1 MAENKKPGVSPRLH
15 VFDTETTGVDVAED
29 RILTCYAAEYLSD
42 MRVVQERSWIIDP
55 GVEVP
60 TGASD
65 VHGMTTQWIR
75 AQGRKDPQ
83 NAVGEIFNDLM
94 DAAGRGVPIV
104 AFNLRY
110 DLSLLHYELLRH
122 GWMNGAMPL
131 VERGVF
137 YDALVHD
144 KARDK
149 YRKGARKLQ
158 MICEHNGIEFDEQ
171 AAHAADYDVLKTAE
185 LSFCLLG
192 KERKLGVA
200 ELMPLLVEWKQEQDE
215 SLEAYFAR
223 EGKTKDDGSPIIID
237 RGWPL
242 ITKKG
247 N

>member
-1 MAENKKPGVSPRLH
+1 MDKAKLPERMKVWDCES
-15 VFDTETTGVDVAED
+15 TGVNVAED
-29 RILTCYAAEYLSD
+29 RILTCYAAEYLPD
-42 MRVVQERSWIIDP
+42 LRVVQEKSWTINP
-55 GVEVP
+55 GVDVP
-60 TGASD
+60 EGAAA
-65 VHGMTTQWIR
+65 VHGMSTSWIR
-75 AQGRKDPQ
+75 ANGRPDPQ

-122 GWMNGAMPL
+122 GWMTGVMPL
-131 VERGVF
+131 LDRGVF

-149 YRKGARKLQ
+149 YRKGGRKLQ

-171 AAHAADYDVLKTAE
+171 AAHEASYDVLKTAE
-185 LSFCLLG
+185 LSFCLLR

-200 ELMPLLVEWKQEQDE
+200 ELMPKLVEWKQEQDE
-215 SLEAYFAR
+215 SLEAYFAKT
-223 EGKTKDDGSPIIID
+223 GKTKNDDGKTKIVID

-242 ITKKG
+242 ITKRG

>member
-1 MAENKKPGVSPRLH
+1 MTKPKMPEALH
-15 VFDTETTGVDVAED
+15 VFDTETTGVNVAED
-29 RILTCYAAEYLSD
+29 RILTCYAAEYLPD
-42 MRVVQERSWIIDP
+42 MRVIQEKSWAINP

-60 TGASD
+60 EGAAA
-65 VHGMTTQWIR
+65 VHGMSTAWVQ
-75 AQGRKDPQ
+75 ANGRPDPH
-83 NAVGEIFNDLM
+83 NAVGEVFNDLM

-104 AFNLRY
+104 AFNLRF

-122 GWMNGAMPL
+122 GWLNGAMPL

-149 YRKGARKLQ
+149 FRKGGRKLQ
-158 MICEHNGIEFDEQ
+158 TLCDHYGIDFNEED
-171 AAHAADYDVLKTAE
+171 AHAAEYDVLKTAE
-185 LSFCLLG
+185 LSWKLLA

-200 ELMPLLVEWKQEQDE
+200 ELMPLLVEWKQEQDS

-223 EGKTKDDGSPIIID
+223 TGKKNDDGSAIKID

-242 ITKKG
+242 ITKRG

>member
-1 MAENKKPGVSPRLH
+1 MTKPELPDALH
-15 VFDTETTGVDVAED
+15 VWDTETTGVNVAED

-42 MRVVQERSWIIDP
+42 MRVIQEASWIVDP
-55 GVEVP
+55 GIEVP
-60 TGASD
+60 EGAAA
-65 VHGMTTQWIR
+65 VHGMSTEWIKIN
-75 AQGRKDPQ
+75 GRPDPQ
-83 NAVGEIFNDLM
+83 NVVGEIFNDLM

-122 GWMNGAMPL
+122 GWLNGVMPL
-131 VERGVF
+131 LDRGVF

-149 YRKGARKLQ
+149 FRKGGRKLQ
-158 MICEHNGIEFDEQ
+158 MICEHNGIEFDEE
-171 AAHAADYDVLKTAE
+171 AAHEASYDVLKAAE
-185 LSFCLLG
+185 LSFRLLG

-223 EGKTKDDGSPIIID
+223 SGKKNDDGSKIIID

-242 ITKKG
+242 ITKRG

>member
-1 MAENKKPGVSPRLH
+1 MGAKIPGALH
-15 VFDTETTGVDVAED
+15 VWDTETTGVNVAED

-42 MRVVQERSWIIDP
+42 MRVIQEASWIVNP
-55 GVEVP
+55 GIEVP
-60 TGASD
+60 EGAAA
-65 VHGMTTQWIR
+65 VHGMSTEWIKIN
-75 AQGRKDPQ
+75 GRPDPQ
-83 NAVGEIFNDLM
+83 NVVGEIFNDLM

-122 GWMNGAMPL
+122 GWLNGVMPL
-131 VERGVF
+131 LDRGVF

-149 YRKGARKLQ
+149 FRKGGRKLQ
-158 MICEHNGIEFDEQ
+158 MICEHNGIEFDEE
-171 AAHAADYDVLKTAE
+171 AAHEASYDVLKTAE
-185 LSFCLLG
+185 LSFRLLG

-223 EGKTKDDGSPIIID
+223 SGKKNDDGSKIIID

-242 ITKKG
+242 ITKRG